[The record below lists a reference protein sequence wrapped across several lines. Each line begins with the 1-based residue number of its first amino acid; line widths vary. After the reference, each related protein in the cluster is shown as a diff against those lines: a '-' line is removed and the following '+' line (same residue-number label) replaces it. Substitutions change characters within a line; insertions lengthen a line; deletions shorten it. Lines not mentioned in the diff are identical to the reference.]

1 MIVRSWRALAALG
14 VWAAVV
20 SGAVLGPGWIRSRL
34 HPQVYTS
41 SGYGGFVPAPP
52 KLPAEKAA
60 AKDDPVAKQIESVQ
74 TAYAAG
80 HYQEAEKAAQ
90 QVRAAVSGPSDVVS
104 RMQAAG
110 ALQALAYSA
119 ARRKDYGLARERFAL
134 TVKEAETLPNHGK
147 PAAPIGQNPPAMDE
161 EAAYQHAVL
170 TGAMGDKAGAEKEY
184 LTFMQT
190 YPESPL
196 VQGAVGRIGR
206 MHHGNIPK
214 DAEAAWRKAMDTAQE
229 REKERR
235 KETAICGAECLKEMI
250 NRLGAGNAGQ
260 APDVQALAKEMK
272 TTDEGSSMADLA
284 ATARRHGLKA
294 TGLALTQ
301 KGLEEQ
307 ALPLVSLMSPG
318 HYVIVEQVTKD
329 KVSIWD
335 PDGAGQGKGARR
347 TLPLREWKMMWRGV
361 GMTLT
366 RGS

>member
-1 MIVRSWRALAALG
+1 
-14 VWAAVV
+14 
-20 SGAVLGPGWIRSRL
+20 
-34 HPQVYTS
+34 
-41 SGYGGFVPAPP
+41 
-52 KLPAEKAA
+52 
-60 AKDDPVAKQIESVQ
+60 
-74 TAYAAG
+74 
-80 HYQEAEKAAQ
+80 
-90 QVRAAVSGPSDVVS
+90 
-104 RMQAAG
+104 
-110 ALQALAYSA
+110 
-119 ARRKDYGLARERFAL
+119 
-134 TVKEAETLPNHGK
+134 
-147 PAAPIGQNPPAMDE
+147 
-161 EAAYQHAVL
+161 
-170 TGAMGDKAGAEKEY
+170 
-184 LTFMQT
+184 
-190 YPESPL
+190 
-196 VQGAVGRIGR
+196 

-347 TLPLREWKMMWRGV
+347 TLPLQEWKMMWRGV